1 MLLSLILINNNMKNF
16 SFMTDQSILRNKP
29 GLSGKVR
36 AGALNMLMNKIKC
49 NALVFFSMKE
59 GAITIS

>member
-1 MLLSLILINNNMKNF
+1 
-16 SFMTDQSILRNKP
+16 MTDQSILRNKP